1 MKKFTAIIS
10 TLFFI
15 SPAFSLAEIT
25 EEQLREELT
34 PLVKKLPMQL
44 DNVTSL
50 TSVLVSPRKTI
61 LYKYAIDFDEII
73 NGAAKQEN
81 ISTDQLI
88 TNALKKFSS
97 FDQWLKA
104 WGDQYVA
111 PLHKNQNCTTP
122 ATLRL
127 MENGFSILHMVYDTH
142 GNYLYENK
150 ITLETCDN
158 LSPAYIRTP

>member
-1 MKKFTAIIS
+1 VKKFTAIMS
-10 TLFFI
+10 ALFFI

-25 EEQLREELT
+25 EKQLREELA
-34 PLVKKLPMQL
+34 PLIKKLPMQL

-50 TSVLVSPRKTI
+50 TSILVSPHKII

-73 NGAAKQEN
+73 NGAAKQAN
-81 ISTDQLI
+81 ISTDQL
-88 TNALKKFSS
+88 TTDALKKFGSV
-97 FDQWLKA
+97 DQWLKA

-127 MENGFSILHMVYDTH
+127 MENGFSLLHMVYDTH
-142 GNYLYENK
+142 GNYLYESK
-150 ITLETCDN
+150 ITLEACDN
-158 LSPAYIRTP
+158 ISPA